1 MEDSLPQD
9 EMQDLMR
16 EFIAETE
23 ELLEGLDQHFV
34 RLEES
39 PGDPAL
45 INEIFR
51 AVHSIKGSA
60 GFLGFNR
67 LVEVAHQSENILNK
81 IRQNEMQAAPETID
95 IILESVDVLKRLIKE
110 VKEGSGELIDIAP
123 IKRKLSLLLEYAG
136 SLEGISSDKPQAP
149 VPASETEETVSR
161 AAEQEK
167 DQILRI
173 NTNRLDQVMDLVG
186 ELVLSRNRLIK
197 ILSEVEELYDGDE
210 KMKSLFETASNL
222 NLLTT

>member
-95 IILESVDVLKRLIKE
+95 IILESIDVLKTLLKE
-110 VKEGSGELIDIAP
+110 VKESSGELVDINP
-123 IKRKLSLLLEYAG
+123 IKRKLVLLLEFSSNTEAPPPPLQG
-136 SLEGISSDKPQAP
+136 TKEDENPSPQPSPLGGEGK
-149 VPASETEETVSR
+149 
-161 AAEQEK
+161 
-167 DQILRI
+167 
-173 NTNRLDQVMDLVG
+173 
-186 ELVLSRNRLIK
+186 
-197 ILSEVEELYDGDE
+197 
-210 KMKSLFETASNL
+210 
-222 NLLTT
+222 